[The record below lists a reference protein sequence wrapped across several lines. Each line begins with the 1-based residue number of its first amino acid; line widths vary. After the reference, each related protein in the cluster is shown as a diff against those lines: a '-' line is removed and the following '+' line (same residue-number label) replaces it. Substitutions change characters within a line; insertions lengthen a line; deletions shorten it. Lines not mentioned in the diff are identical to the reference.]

1 MWFAT
6 NIFCC
11 LVPRRLSLDENVRA
25 KEGGKETSAPF
36 PWFFAAHHQSLA
48 STINRL
54 EKRSAWGGGC
64 IFCVLQIL
72 HLGAFKQPSLIGSG
86 RFLLSDSGFSL
97 TFGQIVSISVKQLD
111 NTNLVVSRHI
121 KRERASLPVL
131 MCVAQKRVS
140 LGSVIRK
147 RQNFRFFAVVTTIMV
162 RTNVQS
168 LVDQIMAFFHDKRA
182 FCTNTIN
189 SFLGTNLVIIQV
201 IMYQHFQWW

>member
-1 MWFAT
+1 MWFAI

-54 EKRSAWGGGC
+54 EKRSVWGGGC

-86 RFLLSDSGFSL
+86 RFVLSDSGFAL

-111 NTNLVVSRHI
+111 NSNLVVSRHI

-140 LGSVIRK
+140 FKLRNEEKTKLSCLFSCYY
-147 RQNFRFFAVVTTIMV
+147 N
-162 RTNVQS
+162 N
-168 LVDQIMAFFHDKRA
+168 
-182 FCTNTIN
+182 
-189 SFLGTNLVIIQV
+189 GTNQRTVISGPN
-201 IMYQHFQWW
+201 YGLFSW